1 MEEFYVFL
9 FIIGSVVIVILGVYY
24 GVKSIKE
31 YIDRIKFDRRYNLKP
46 QEIDKAELDKLLK
59 RELERLEAH
68 KKLVSQ
74 VNKQKQMR
82 QNAEREEQEEK
93 DTQTKIEKTTSE
105 TSELTELNVPEKDE
119 EIELI

>member
-93 DTQTKIEKTTSE
+93 DT
-105 TSELTELNVPEKDE
+105 
-119 EIELI
+119 